1 MGRELTIVLFAMT
14 AGFTASGIIANL
26 YKLLVKAKPGTTPAR
41 VVYLAVMVIAGPS
54 VLFENA
60 ANSLRKKACSKLA
73 FWLAAAIVAYW
84 SLAIGLFVL
93 DFALAV

>member
-1 MGRELTIVLFAMT
+1 MVVLFATT

-26 YKLLVKAKPGTTPAR
+26 YRLLVKAKPETMPAR
-41 VVYLAVMVIAGPS
+41 IVYLSVMVVAGPN

-93 DFALAV
+93 DVALAV